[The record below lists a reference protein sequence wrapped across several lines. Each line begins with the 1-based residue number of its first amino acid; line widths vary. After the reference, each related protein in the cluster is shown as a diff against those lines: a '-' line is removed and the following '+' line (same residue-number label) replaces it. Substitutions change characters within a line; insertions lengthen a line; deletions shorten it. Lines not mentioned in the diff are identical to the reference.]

1 MNVVLVH
8 GWLNRGSIMR
18 SLARALQEHGHVCYS
33 PSLRPCD
40 GRGGLAALSLC
51 LQRGIDECFGT
62 EAPLVLVGFSMGAL
76 ISRHYLQV
84 RGGRVRAQALF
95 SIAGPHR
102 GTVSAYLYPSQGVR
116 DMRPGSRFL
125 SELDRTRNC
134 LAGLPVVSYWTP
146 FDAMIR
152 PVGSAQWTQGEVV
165 RVPAPFHA
173 LLPFDK
179 RLQRDLCGRLSQV
192 APAPAAVPAGPSLK
206 SSNQPLVL

>member
-18 SLARALQEHGHVCYS
+18 SLARALQEQGHVCYS

-40 GRGGLAALSLC
+40 GRGGLAALSGC
-51 LQRGIDECFGT
+51 LQREIDDRFGSA
-62 EAPLVLVGFSMGAL
+62 APLALVGFSMGAL
-76 ISRHYLQV
+76 VSRYYIQMC
-84 RGGRVRAQALF
+84 GGRGRTQALF
-95 SIAGPHR
+95 SIAGPHL
-102 GTVSAYLYPSQGVR
+102 GTLSAYLYPSQGVC
-116 DMRPGSRFL
+116 DMRPGSPFL
-125 SELDRTRNC
+125 RELDRTRDR

-152 PVGSAQWTQGEVV
+152 PVRSAQWTQGEVV

-179 RLQRDLCGRLSQV
+179 RLQGDVCARLSQMTPPPV
-192 APAPAAVPAGPSLK
+192 KVMSQSSLK